1 MEFGAVLPT
10 TEIGNDTGAVRAWAQ
25 AAQDMGYSRI
35 IAYDHVL
42 GAAHADREPPLWGP
56 YTEADPF
63 REPMVLFGYLAGVT
77 QHIEL
82 MTGVLVLPQRQTAL
96 VAKQAIEID
105 LLSDGR
111 FILGVGTGWNFVEY
125 ESLGTEYRNRAKRF
139 DEQVELLRLLWEQP
153 VIDFTGRY
161 HRVDRAGLL
170 PLPNRKIPVWFGG
183 GSDAAMQRAA
193 AVGDGFFFGASGG
206 RTEAA
211 LDRLRVMLTGCGRDP
226 AAFPVGSQIHTGR
239 GAEKC
244 AAEAAG
250 WKAAGGTHL
259 SVSTMSSKMLG
270 ALDRPCA
277 DVDQHIALLQES
289 LDMLSAL

>member
-1 MEFGAVLPT
+1 MELGAVLPT

-25 AAQDMGYSRI
+25 AVEQLGFDRI

-42 GAAHADREPPLWGP
+42 GAVHADREPALWGP

-77 QHIEL
+77 QRVEL
-82 MTGVLVLPQRQTAL
+82 MTGVLILPQRQTAL

-111 FILGVGTGWNFVEY
+111 FILGVGTGWNYVEY
-125 ESLGTEYRNRAKRF
+125 ESLNTEYRNRARRF
-139 DEQVELLRLLWEQP
+139 DEQIELLRLLWAEP
-153 VIDFTGRY
+153 VIDYTGRY

-170 PLPNRKIPVWFGG
+170 PLPQRQIPVWFGG
-183 GSDAAMQRAA
+183 GSDAALQRAA
-193 AVGDGFFFGASGG
+193 AVGDGFFFGAAGP
-206 RTEAA
+206 RTEGA
-211 LDRLRVMLTGCGRDP
+211 LDKLRVMLTERGRDP
-226 AAFPVGSQIHTGR
+226 EGFPVGAQIHTGR

-244 AAEAAG
+244 AAEAAA
-250 WKAAGGTHL
+250 WKAAAGTHM

-277 DVDQHIALLQES
+277 TVDQHIALLEES
-289 LDMLSAL
+289 LQMLRAL

>member
-25 AAQDMGYSRI
+25 AIEEMGFTRI

-42 GAAHADREPPLWGP
+42 GAVHANREPPLWGP
-56 YTEADPF
+56 YSEDDPF

-77 QHIEL
+77 RHVEL
-82 MTGVLVLPQRQTAL
+82 MTGVLILPQRQTAL

-105 LLSDGR
+105 LLSEGR

-125 ESLGTEYRNRAKRF
+125 ESLGTQYRNRARRF
-139 DEQVELLRLLWEQP
+139 DEQIELLRLLWGER

-170 PLPNRKIPVWFGG
+170 PLPSRQIPVWFGG

-193 AVGDGFFFGASGG
+193 AIGDGFYFGAAGSRVEGSL
-206 RTEAA
+206 E
-211 LDRLRVMLTGCGRDP
+211 RLRSMLVEQGRDP
-226 AAFPVGSQIHTGR
+226 SSFPVGAQIHTGR
-239 GAEKC
+239 GSEKC

-250 WKAAGGTHL
+250 WKAAGGTHI
-259 SVSTMSSKMLG
+259 SVSTMSSQMLG

-277 DVDQHIALLQES
+277 TVDDHLALLHES
-289 LDMLSAL
+289 LQMLNAI

>member
-25 AAQDMGYSRI
+25 AAEELGFDRI

-42 GAAHADREPPLWGP
+42 GAVHGDRSPALWGP

-77 QHIEL
+77 TNVEL
-82 MTGVLVLPQRQTAL
+82 MTGVLILPQRQTAL

-111 FILGVGTGWNFVEY
+111 FILGVGTGWNWVEY
-125 ESLGTEYRNRAKRF
+125 DSLGTEYRNRAKRF
-139 DEQVELLRLLWEQP
+139 DEQIELLRLLWDQP
-153 VIDFTGRY
+153 VVDYTGRY

-170 PLPNRKIPVWFGG
+170 PLPARWIPIWFGG

-193 AVGDGFFFGASGG
+193 SLGDGFFFGAAGG
-206 RTEAA
+206 RTEGA
-211 LDRLRVMLTGCGRDP
+211 LDRLRTMLTEAGRDP
-226 AAFPVGSQIHTGR
+226 SAFAVGAQIHTGR

-250 WKAAGGTHL
+250 WKAAGGTHM
-259 SVSTMSSKMLG
+259 SVSTMSSTMLG
-270 ALDRPCA
+270 AISRPCA
-277 DVDQHIALLQES
+277 SVDDHIALLSES
-289 LDMLSAL
+289 LQMLQSL

>member
-25 AAQDMGYSRI
+25 AVEQMGFDRI

-42 GAAHADREPPLWGP
+42 GAVHADREPPLWGP
-56 YTEADPF
+56 YTETDPF

-77 QHIEL
+77 QRVEL
-82 MTGVLVLPQRQTAL
+82 MTGVLILPQRQTAL

-111 FILGVGTGWNFVEY
+111 FILGVGTGWNYVEY
-125 ESLGTEYRNRAKRF
+125 ESLNTEYRNRARRF
-139 DEQVELLRLLWEQP
+139 DEQIELLRLLWEHP
-153 VIDFTGRY
+153 VLDYSGRY

-170 PLPNRKIPVWFGG
+170 PLPGRQIPVWFGG
-183 GSDAAMQRAA
+183 ASDAAMLRAA
-193 AVGDGFFFGASGG
+193 AVGDGFYFGAAGNRVEG
-206 RTEAA
+206 ELAKLRT
-211 LDRLRVMLTGCGRDP
+211 MLVERGRDP
-226 AAFPVGSQIHTGR
+226 MSYPVGGQINTGR
-239 GAEKC
+239 GVDKC
-244 AAEAAG
+244 VAEAAG

-270 ALDRPCA
+270 ALSRPCA
-277 DVDQHIALLQES
+277 GVDDHLALLDES
-289 LDMLSAL
+289 LQMLRAL